1 MYNNREETQVQCK
14 RIEVK
19 LPIQRSNSVHV
30 NADWI

>member
-1 MYNNREETQVQCK
+1 MYNNKKETQAQCMK
-14 RIEVK
+14 IEVK